1 MNLLQSMLQAG
12 LLNNTGKSLQLKKYM
27 KNQDVNYIFQNA
39 VDDIIL
45 KEDKNTKLSE
55 KLNRTSMRTQIVRSI
70 KTICM
75 S

>member
-1 MNLLQSMLQAG
+1 MLQAG

-27 KNQDVNYIFQNA
+27 KNQDVNYISQNV

-45 KEDKNTKLSE
+45 QEDRNAKLSE
-55 KLNRTSMRTQIVRSI
+55 KLNGIRMRTLILKSI